1 MQFNY
6 GKCPVEKFSQRD
18 FVWDIKRGLV
28 VCIDEKQRIVS
39 AMRGMGSLTQKEIKE
54 VYGENN
60 TFWWIKD
67 EVIRQLE
74 KEKDAYW
81 VFFAADF

>member
-1 MQFNY
+1 
-6 GKCPVEKFSQRD
+6 
-18 FVWDIKRGLV
+18 
-28 VCIDEKQRIVS
+28 
-39 AMRGMGSLTQKEIKE
+39 MRGMGSLTQKEIKE